1 MAQTIIVDISTR
13 GANPV
18 AYTHQGDT
26 GRTFFAEIYENGEPF
41 AVAGYTIKVA
51 AILPA
56 DRGYTVIAGN
66 DMVTAT
72 KTNDNTTNKIY
83 FTLSENY
90 SLKAGNGILTL
101 IFTSNTGTPSTI
113 RPINIDLRIQKS
125 ADAEDVIAGASD
137 FPEGLEE
144 IAESV
149 FQEYLSTYL
158 PPVAPSSSADAN
170 KAASAKLTGQELDN
184 LKSDINDLQSDMS
197 ATFGENTITFDKFAF
212 GDDYSNQMGKGLTE
226 CKKILT
232 YQGSITAILHGWT
245 IPVKEG
251 QTLHLNGFEIITR
264 NGSYGVEIWETGAFE
279 TTQQLGVVFRGTN
292 RLQTFS
298 ASPNND
304 GTFPISSELDLTADS
319 VAWITPKTGYAEVD
333 DNYDVS
339 QDTYEYPT
347 TAEIWTTSGGEEE
360 PESDFSKWYKDNQT
374 DNFVIGSNYNKTFF
388 WSLFQAVS
396 GMVNANCLVLGD
408 SLTEISA
415 KDVNINSSQGNRP
428 YYGYGWFTRIARKY
442 NMTCDIYGRSSA
454 RWWTQESGGST
465 QHSCCTDVAAICAD
479 TSLDADNYQ
488 YIIIEYGTNDI
499 WFGHDN
505 FGTLADVAS
514 NAVHTTTVS
523 AVRYCIES
531 LQTKFTGAKII
542 VIMPTIIKDNLQE
555 YQKNYYTII
564 DQVLDEYGIK
574 RVYPRYEAGI
584 TLAMMRDDGVHLDKW
599 ENNTHINNVEAVK
612 RFSECLEGGM
622 LSI

>member
-1 MAQTIIVDISTR
+1 MGIKSFTISGVTDQYEYGSLIGRI
-13 GANPV
+13 ANI
-18 AYTHQGDT
+18 QFD
-26 GRTFFAEIYENGEPF
+26 
-41 AVAGYTIKVA
+41 
-51 AILPA
+51 
-56 DRGYTVIAGN
+56 
-66 DMVTAT
+66 
-72 KTNDNTTNKIY
+72 
-83 FTLSENY
+83 SSSY
-90 SLKAGNGILTL
+90 SLIFKDEEDNVLFSTDLSNVNEEVRNRVDGAFESIGDLNELNTENRGSVVSAINELNRGILE
-101 IFTSNTGTPSTI
+101 
-113 RPINIDLRIQKS
+113 
-125 ADAEDVIAGASD
+125 A
-137 FPEGLEE
+137 
-144 IAESV
+144 
-149 FQEYLSTYL
+149 
-158 PPVAPSSSADAN
+158 SSSALMVNTGAIYRYTGTEDGYETGYLYYYNGTSWVAVNPDVFSVESNGLVPKPTQIEADEKNYLTAN
-170 KAASAKLTGQELDN
+170 GDWETPSIGYKNLD
-184 LKSDINDLQSDMS
+184 
-197 ATFGENTITFDKFAF
+197 FGTMFENTK
-212 GDDYSNQMGKGLTE
+212 GWGLTE
-226 CKKILT
+226 CKTFVKLN
-232 YQGSITAILHGWT
+232 GAITGVLHGWA

-251 QTLHLNGFEIITR
+251 DTLVLDGFEITTR
-264 NGSYGVEIWETGAFE
+264 NGHYGVEIYTSATITEDETKGLTFGGTGRILHYSESPTSDGKFPITEGLGLTE
-279 TTQQLGVVFRGTN
+279 TAMAWIQPRN
-292 RLQTFS
+292 TFS
-298 ASPNND
+298 SA
-304 GTFPISSELDLTADS
+304 T
-319 VAWITPKTGYAEVD
+319 D
-333 DNYDVS
+333 DY
-339 QDTYEYPT
+339 
-347 TAEIWTTSGGEEE
+347 TAEDDPYTYPQDVAIYISNGEEE
-360 PESDFSKWYKDNQT
+360 DENGISKWYKDTQEQSLVVSS
-374 DNFVIGSNYNKTFF
+374 DYNKTLY

-396 GMVNANCLVLGD
+396 GLVNANCLVLGD

-415 KDVNINSSQGNRP
+415 KDRGVNAGEGNRP

-542 VIMPTIIKDNLQE
+542 VIMPTIIKDTLQE